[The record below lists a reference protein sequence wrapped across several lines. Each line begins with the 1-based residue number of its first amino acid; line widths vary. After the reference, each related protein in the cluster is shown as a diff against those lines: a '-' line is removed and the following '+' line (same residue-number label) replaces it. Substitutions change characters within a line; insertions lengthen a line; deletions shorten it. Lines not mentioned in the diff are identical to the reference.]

1 MVAST
6 AQAPR
11 RELMATE
18 ILISTIAV
26 SLAGIALG
34 WNIYRDLVSKSAR
47 VKVSGMI
54 AAIVSPGD
62 EFGPEGPPERIVIV
76 AVNHGPA
83 DVTLSVFSLKKKTG
97 FFGKPE
103 FATVFPDHTDLATTR
118 APYKLKVGEQAQ
130 FVFPF
135 NPDCFL
141 KWDPSHIGMSDVFRK
156 THWMR
161 ARNVKELRSRW
172 CKEFQKGT

>member
-1 MVAST
+1 M
-6 AQAPR
+6 P
-11 RELMATE
+11 E
-18 ILISTIAV
+18 ILISLIAAALASV
-26 SLAGIALG
+26 SLG

-62 EFGPEGPPERIVIV
+62 EFRPEGPPEHIVIV
-76 AVNHGPA
+76 VVNHGPA
-83 DVTLSVFSLKKKTG
+83 DATLSVFSLKKKTG
-97 FFGKPE
+97 FFGKSE
-103 FATVFPDHTDLATTR
+103 FTTVFPDHTDPATTR
-118 APYKLKVGEQAQ
+118 VPYKLKVGEQAQ

-135 NPDCFL
+135 NPDCFM
-141 KWDPSHIGMSDVFRK
+141 KWDLSHIGISGVFRK

-172 CKEFQKGT
+172 CKEFQDA